1 MFQTFIYQP
10 ILYTL
15 QFIYQNLSG
24 QDLGVAVI
32 LLTLLI
38 RVVLYPLF
46 WKSSKDQ
53 VIMKK
58 IQPEI
63 TEIQKDKK
71 SSAQDKGERLMKVY
85 KENKL
90 NPFSS
95 IIILIVQLPIFF
107 ALFKIFS
114 QEISGGTFD
123 NTSLLGLIDLR
134 ENGGILALV
143 AAALQYIQVKLS
155 MHKPA
160 EGAVQGKFDPQK
172 FLLYAAPI
180 LTIVV
185 LWNLPKALALYWAA
199 MTVFTLLQQWYMERK
214 MKKNGSNNNK

>member
-1 MFQTFIYQP
+1 MFQSFIYQP
-10 ILYTL
+10 ILHTL
-15 QFIYQNLSG
+15 QFIYLNLSG
-24 QDLGVAVI
+24 SDLGIAVI
-32 LLTLLI
+32 LLTLFI
-38 RVVLYPLF
+38 RIVLFPLF

-53 VIMKK
+53 AIMKK

-71 SSAQDKGERLMKVY
+71 SSHQEKGERLMKVY

-95 IIILIVQLPIFF
+95 IIILIIQLPIFF

-114 QEISGGTFD
+114 QEISQGTFD

-134 ENGGILALV
+134 ENGGVLAIV
-143 AAALQYIQVKLS
+143 AAILQYVQVKLS
-155 MHKPA
+155 MHKSPSGMA
-160 EGAVQGKFDPQK
+160 DGKFDPQK

-199 MTVFTLLQQWYMERK
+199 MTVFTLLQQWYVERK
-214 MKKNGSNNNK
+214 MKKETNK